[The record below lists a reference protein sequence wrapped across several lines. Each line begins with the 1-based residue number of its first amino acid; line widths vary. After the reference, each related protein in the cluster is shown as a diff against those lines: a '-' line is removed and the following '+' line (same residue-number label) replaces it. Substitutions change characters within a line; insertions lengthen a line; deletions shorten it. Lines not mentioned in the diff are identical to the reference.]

1 MYDEKENTSL
11 TETKSDSTQKQKR
24 PKETF
29 YTVQEFVREDVYLIN
44 RKSKIDKN
52 LLANSLTAK
61 LKQNIPADIAVNGD
75 LMNKIRRESL
85 KDLVQLNNLN
95 KQINNEMQIESTRI
109 DSQSQQLMRRQE
121 QMKKQSEY
129 LRKNQ
134 EKITSQIRGKSGNTS
149 SKVSSLPS
157 LKM

>member
-1 MYDEKENTSL
+1 
-11 TETKSDSTQKQKR
+11 
-24 PKETF
+24 
-29 YTVQEFVREDVYLIN
+29 
-44 RKSKIDKN
+44 
-52 LLANSLTAK
+52 
-61 LKQNIPADIAVNGD
+61 
-75 LMNKIRRESL
+75 MNKIRRESL